1 MKCIKLRIWCISRIE
16 CWQMLKKE
24 TLFEIGKVSCAVRQ
38 KFEQKW
44 KSFELLTC
52 SFRNVSWNIRIPLF
66 FASHQSDLLAF
77 FVSLYWPSI
86 SRCCIKKGVSSILLV
101 SLTVLPTI
109 IFEGKWEVLVECK
122 ICWFDNVTGS
132 VRTYFAK
139 LQLKGWQHWLH
150 LKSRLLK
157 NGKKCC

>member
-86 SRCCIKKGVSSILLV
+86 RCCIKKGGFKHTFCITYSVTNFELLRWNGNFLINFGLLIQKL
-101 SLTVLPTI
+101 LTCMH
-109 IFEGKWEVLVECK
+109 WRWYNWY
-122 ICWFDNVTGS
+122 ICDCS
-132 VRTYFAK
+132 FAK
-139 LQLKGWQHWLH
+139 
-150 LKSRLLK
+150 
-157 NGKKCC
+157 